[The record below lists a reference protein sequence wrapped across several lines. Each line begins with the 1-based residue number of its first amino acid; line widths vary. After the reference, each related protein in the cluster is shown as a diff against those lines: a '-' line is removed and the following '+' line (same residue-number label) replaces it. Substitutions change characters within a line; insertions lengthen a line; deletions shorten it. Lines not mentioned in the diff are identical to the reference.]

1 MMEEEATAPEAKLSF
16 AWDTNTAVAVMV
28 LAALVFL
35 WAVSRGFRGFTIGAS
50 S

>member
-1 MMEEEATAPEAKLSF
+1 MAEDTAPEPRLNF
-16 AWDTNTAVAVMV
+16 AWDTNTALAVMV